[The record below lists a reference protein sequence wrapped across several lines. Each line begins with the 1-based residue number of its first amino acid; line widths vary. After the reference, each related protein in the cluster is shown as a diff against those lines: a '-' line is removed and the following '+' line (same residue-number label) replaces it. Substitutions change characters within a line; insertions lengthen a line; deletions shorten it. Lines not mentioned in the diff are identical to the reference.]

1 MEWDM
6 IRVNMASPE
15 FPVTPEVLL
24 WARKAA
30 GYSLEEVA
38 TRLEKVSKKI
48 DVDTVAG
55 WESGKALPKLTAL
68 RKLASIYKR
77 PMAVFFLSKP
87 PVEPP
92 PPKNFRLLAA
102 GDDRSLSPETL
113 LAVRTARRLHS
124 LAREVSDGLG
134 YELVVDLPHVDLSAD
149 PVQLAADERVR
160 LGAAFEEQVGLKDA
174 YEALWYWRDLIE
186 DVGCFVFQLPFPRED
201 ARAFSEFHDDGPLIV
216 LSTKDEAVGRVFSL
230 FHEYAHLLLR
240 AGGICPSFRLDYLS
254 SVEGRIEQFCNAF
267 AANFLVPAAQLESVA
282 ADYPEPAGERGLVS
296 LAYKFSVGKHVI
308 LRRFLDLG
316 WVDRATYSEKVAEWE
331 KQRAKAKKPQGG
343 PVRQEVKSISQRGRR
358 FSSLIVE
365 AADRGLIAPPT
376 LIEGLG
382 IRTKFLGD
390 VRAKLTA

>member
-1 MEWDM
+1 
-6 IRVNMASPE
+6 MASPE
-15 FPVTPEVLL
+15 LPVTPEVLL
-24 WARKAA
+24 WAREAA
-30 GYSLEEVA
+30 GYSIDEVA
-38 TRLEKVSKKI
+38 AKLVKVSKKI
-48 DVDTVAG
+48 DVDTVAD
-55 WESGKALPKLTAL
+55 WESGEALPKLTAL

-124 LAREVSDGLG
+124 LAREISDGLG
-134 YELVVDLPHVDLSAD
+134 YTLDVDLPHVDLSAD
-149 PVQLAADERVR
+149 PAQLAADERAR
-160 LGAAFEEQVGLKDA
+160 LGATFSEQLSLRDA
-174 YEALWYWRDLIE
+174 YKALWYWRDLIE

-216 LSTKDEAVGRVFSL
+216 LSTKDEPVGRVFSL
-230 FHEYAHLLLR
+230 LHEYAHLLLR

-267 AANFLVPAAQLESVA
+267 AANFLVPAAQLESA
-282 ADYPEPAGERGLVS
+282 AEEHPTPTEERGLVS

-316 WVDRATYSEKVAEWE
+316 WVDQATYREKVAEWE
-331 KQRAKAKKPQGG
+331 KQWTKATKAQGG
-343 PVRQEVKSISQRGRR
+343 PVRQEVKSISQRGKR

-365 AADRGLIAPPT
+365 AADRGIIAPPT
-376 LIEGLG
+376 LYEGLG
-382 IRTKFLGD
+382 IRTKYLGD
-390 VRAKLTA
+390 VRARLTA

>member
-1 MEWDM
+1 M
-6 IRVNMASPE
+6 ILVEMASPE
-15 FPVTPEVLL
+15 LSITPEVLL
-24 WARKAA
+24 WAREAA
-30 GYSLEEVA
+30 GYSLDEVA
-38 TRLEKVSKKI
+38 AKLVQVSKKI

-55 WESGKALPKLTAL
+55 WESGEALPKLTAL

-77 PMAVFFLSKP
+77 PMAVFFLSRP

-124 LAREVSDGLG
+124 LAREISDGLG
-134 YELVVDLPHVDLSAD
+134 YEFDVDLPHVDLSAD
-149 PVQLAADERVR
+149 PAQLAADERIR
-160 LGAAFEEQVGLKDA
+160 LGATLEEQLSLKDA
-174 YEALWYWRDLIE
+174 YKALWYWRDLIE
-186 DVGCFVFQLPFPRED
+186 NVGCFVFQLPFPRED

-230 FHEYAHLLLR
+230 LHEYAHLLLR

-254 SVEGRIEQFCNAF
+254 SVEGQIEQFCNAF

-282 ADYPEPAGERGLVS
+282 EDYPEPTEERGLVR

-308 LRRFLDLG
+308 LRRFLELG
-316 WVDRATYSEKVAEWE
+316 WVDQATYRQKVAGWE
-331 KQRAKAKKPQGG
+331 KQWAKAKKPQGG

-365 AADRGLIAPPT
+365 AADRGIIAPPT
-376 LIEGLG
+376 LYEGLG
-382 IRTKFLGD
+382 IRTKYLGD
-390 VRAKLTA
+390 VRAQLTG